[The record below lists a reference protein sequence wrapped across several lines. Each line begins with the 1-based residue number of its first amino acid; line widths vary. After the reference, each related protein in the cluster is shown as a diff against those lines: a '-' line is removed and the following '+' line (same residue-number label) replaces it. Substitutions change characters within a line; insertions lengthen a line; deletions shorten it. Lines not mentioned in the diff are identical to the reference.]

1 MKICGL
7 ITVISISVTPACT
20 LQPLNLSPMTTN
32 LSALELPISAHC
44 NASASWLPD
53 GKSAEDIYPDC
64 YSATLEF
71 LRIANEHGRVV
82 YEFHAAG
89 VRPRHG
95 MRSVTTPSK
104 YIYSTDPVIIP
115 TRKFGYSAF
124 PATKSNFSSQGPA
137 RSWSRTSIV
146 SLGNGCRSLLTR
158 RIRLRLWRLTPTS
171 STP

>member
-1 MKICGL
+1 MKICSL
-7 ITVISISVTPACT
+7 ITVICISVTPACT

-32 LSALELPISAHC
+32 LSALESPISAHC
-44 NASASWLPD
+44 NASASWLPES
-53 GKSAEDIYPDC
+53 KSAEDMYPDC

-71 LRIANEHGRVV
+71 LRIADEHGRVV

-104 YIYSTDPVIIP
+104 YTYSTDPMIIP
-115 TRKFGYSAF
+115 MRNLGYSTF
-124 PATKSNFSSQGPA
+124 PATESNFSSQDPA
-137 RSWSRTSIV
+137 RSWLRTSIV
-146 SLGNGCRSLLTR
+146 SLESGCRSSLTR
-158 RIRLRLWRLTPTS
+158 RIRLRLWRLSRTS